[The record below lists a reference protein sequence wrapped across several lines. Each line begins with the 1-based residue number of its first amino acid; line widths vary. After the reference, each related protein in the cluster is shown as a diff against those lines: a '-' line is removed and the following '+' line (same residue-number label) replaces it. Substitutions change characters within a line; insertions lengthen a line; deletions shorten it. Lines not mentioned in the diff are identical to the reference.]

1 MLAPK
6 KIKFRKCHKGRRRG
20 TAWRGS
26 SLAFGDFGL
35 QATDRGWMT
44 ARQLEAA
51 RVALT
56 RHIKRGGRV
65 WIRVFPDKPLS
76 KKPAETRMGKG
87 KGNPETW
94 VAVIQP
100 GRIIFEMEGV
110 TSEVAHQA
118 MKLAAHKLSVSTQ
131 VVHRGAAGAGHAS

>member
-6 KIKFRKCHKGRRRG
+6 KIKHRKVQKGRRGG
-20 TAWRGS
+20 TAHRGAT
-26 SLAFGDFGL
+26 LAFGDFGL
-35 QATDRGWMT
+35 QAVDRGWMT

-87 KGNPETW
+87 KGAPERW
-94 VAVIQP
+94 VAVVKP
-100 GRIIFEMEGV
+100 GRVMFEMAGV
-110 TSEVAHQA
+110 DLATAQEA
-118 MKLAAHKLSVSTQ
+118 MELAAHKLPIRTRFVS
-131 VVHRGAAGAGHAS
+131 RAGAL